1 MCHYRTVG
9 SGLYGNHMIT
19 AQLVHPDSVVCTR
32 SLAHI
37 WIDYVRTLVVLIMNF
52 MNPAVDLD
60 ADRHKKKPAQGR
72 LKKSS

>member
-1 MCHYRTVG
+1 
-9 SGLYGNHMIT
+9 MIT

-60 ADRHKKKPAQGR
+60 ADRHKKKAGTRLAQ
-72 LKKSS
+72 KIFII